1 MFTGVIMVCIN
12 ELQVFQLSQEVNE
25 KLNTD
30 FSGAL
35 DSQQNAIQ
43 LHQNALMWFVVLLIG
58 YGGTRVS
65 LNINEGGQLTLL
77 K

>member
-35 DSQQNAIQ
+35 DSQQNAIYY
-43 LHQNALMWFVVLLIG
+43 HQQALMWFVVLLIG
-58 YGGTRVS
+58 YSGIRVS
-65 LNINEGGQLTLL
+65 LNINEGGLI
-77 K
+77 